1 MNISMTDRDSIT
13 SQNELL
19 TMSYARGTAHT
30 GTSSTVDESCTEE
43 EKEQIA
49 QLPKATFNSFVSPA
63 ERKRRQMAKL
73 EEIKKQQEAEKIKEP
88 LIVDT
93 NNVKEGDS
101 SGDSAS
107 DEESSSSD
115 TTSRTSNVNSNS
127 PASGGS
133 NESKSLELE
142 VIAESDNIE
151 VQASNND
158 NNLAQASM
166 PSGED
171 EVISEIPLE
180 SDLQKRKRA
189 IIQKVMKDSSLSQ
202 VEKNSKIQDII
213 AGKVDPGIDE
223 VVPTPQ
229 APAEESKAA
238 AAENLVSVFDTPVT
252 DEDVSEIPLES
263 DLQKRKRAII
273 QEVMRDSSLSQVERN
288 TKIQDI
294 IAGKVDLGIVEVV
307 PTPQAPAVES
317 KVAASVTSEEG
328 LPIADEDVIETP
340 LESDTTKREGSA
352 SHGVMKA
359 TDTSIDQIDA
369 GKKVQDILPGK
380 VDDAFYKGVDSQVP
394 AKTNHPIDNIDKS
407 KTLNVKNQ
415 PPSATITRTRSSD
428 DLDTSYQR
436 NIQRG
441 IELKSQQQHRENQ
454 SLGQFQPDQM
464 AAVISHDAQL
474 QEKQKELEL
483 LAEKRKEME
492 MQMEIQRK
500 TLEMEQQRQ
509 IREIELH
516 QQLELE
522 MAQQRRL
529 ELEQQQRE
537 IEFQAEQRR
546 FREESEHRK
555 KVERHRLEMERM
567 RDLERQQAIR
577 NMQQE
582 RERQLQVEL
591 EHQRQ
596 ADMSRVV
603 ESSGYPSNLSAV
615 AVAKNLMSRMNYFR
629 PPRNTQLK
637 SSRYDGVDDDE
648 LNWRMDCYASLSDF
662 TIVVHRAL
670 PGPFAPDFDVSDI
683 NLIDVALD
691 ADRSPLV
698 DVYHVHKVMV
708 SASLRICT
716 LCISFNTSYTY
727 SQNDFT

>member
-1 MNISMTDRDSIT
+1 MNTSLTDRDSIT

-19 TMSYARGTAHT
+19 TMSYARGTANT
-30 GTSSTVDESCTEE
+30 GASSTLDESCTEE
-43 EKEQIA
+43 EKVQIA

-73 EEIKKQQEAEKIKEP
+73 EAIKKQQEAENIKEP

-93 NNVKEGDS
+93 TTNVNEDDSNGDS
-101 SGDSAS
+101 GS
-107 DEESSSSD
+107 DDESSSSD

-127 PASGGS
+127 PTSGGS
-133 NESKSLELE
+133 NEERSLELE
-142 VIAESDNIE
+142 VIAEADNIE
-151 VQASNND
+151 VHASNND

-171 EVISEIPLE
+171 EDISEIPLE
-180 SDLQKRKRA
+180 SNLQKRKRA
-189 IIQKVMKDSSLSQ
+189 IIQEVMRDSTLSQ

-213 AGKVDPGIDE
+213 AGKVDLGIE
-223 VVPTPQ
+223 KIVPTPQ
-229 APAEESKAA
+229 MPAEESKAA
-238 AAENLVSVFDTPVT
+238 ASENLASEVDTPLT
-252 DEDVSEIPLES
+252 DDEDISEIPLES
-263 DLQKRKRAII
+263 NLQKRKRAII

-288 TKIQDI
+288 SKIQDI
-294 IAGKVDLGIVEVV
+294 IAGKVNLGIVEDA
-307 PTPQAPAVES
+307 PTPQPIAGESKAAASENVASEDDTPLTAVE
-317 KVAASVTSEEG
+317 KVVTKT
-328 LPIADEDVIETP
+328 L
-340 LESDTTKREGSA
+340 LESDMLKRKRA
-352 SHGVMKA
+352 ALHA
-359 TDTSIDQIDA
+359 SIDQIDA
-369 GKKVQDILPGK
+369 NKKVQDVLPGRVVATAYEE
-380 VDDAFYKGVDSQVP
+380 VDTPVP
-394 AKTNHPIDNIDKS
+394 AKSNQPVDNIDES
-407 KTLNVKNQ
+407 MTLNVKNQ
-415 PPSATITRTRSSD
+415 PPSAATTRSSD

-441 IELKSQQQHRENQ
+441 MELKSQQQHRENQ
-454 SLGQFQPDQM
+454 SLGHIRPDQK

-483 LAEKRKEME
+483 MAQRRKEME
-492 MQMEIQRK
+492 LQMEIQRK

-509 IREIELH
+509 MREIELQ

-546 FREESEHRK
+546 LREESENRK
-555 KVERHRLEMERM
+555 MAERHRLEMERM
-567 RDLERQQAIR
+567 QDLERQQAIR

-582 RERQLQVEL
+582 RERQLQAEF

-603 ESSGYPSNLSAV
+603 ESSGHPSNLSAV

-670 PGPFAPDFDVSDI
+670 PGPFAPDFEVSDI

-691 ADRSPLV
+691 VDRSPSV

-708 SASLRICT
+708 SSSLHICKQCSIII
-716 LCISFNTSYTY
+716 LIL
-727 SQNDFT
+727 